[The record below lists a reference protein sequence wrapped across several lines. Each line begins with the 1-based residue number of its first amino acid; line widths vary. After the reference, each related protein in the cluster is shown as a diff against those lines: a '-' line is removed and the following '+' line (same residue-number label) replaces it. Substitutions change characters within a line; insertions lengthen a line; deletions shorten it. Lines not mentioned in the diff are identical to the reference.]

1 MSKAAIIEAVKTL
14 DLAAARR
21 LLEAKPALLTT
32 TDREGRNLLH
42 LASSVSIDDLRLP
55 SRTQIQFV
63 KFLLDRGFD
72 IDLPVGRDRCTPL
85 FFAVARARNPALVKF
100 LLERGAK
107 PSNAPGGGL
116 FAAGWWDD
124 VSSLELLI
132 GAGAPVDVVVGIT
145 PFLASWC
152 WKRFAAAKALAL
164 NGADVNYQDAKG
176 RTALHHGIEKEFDP
190 SLLRW
195 LVKYGASPDLPDRQ
209 GVTARSK
216 ASRKR
221 DQRFF
226 EALGGDSCNST
237 ST

>member
-1 MSKAAIIEAVKTL
+1 MSKAAIIEAVKAL

-21 LLEAKPALLTT
+21 LLDAKPALLTS

-42 LASSVSIDDLRLP
+42 LASSVYVDDFRLP

-63 KFLLDRGFD
+63 TFLLERDFE
-72 IDLPVGRDRCTPL
+72 IDLPVGRDKCTPL
-85 FFAVARARNPALVKF
+85 FFAVARAKNPALVK
-100 LLERGAK
+100 LLLDRGAK

-124 VSSLELLI
+124 VTSLKLLI
-132 GAGAPVDVVVGIT
+132 GAGAPVDVVVGVT

-152 WKRFAAAKALAL
+152 WRRFAAAKVLAL

-176 RTALHHGIEKEFDP
+176 RTALHHGVEKEFDP

-195 LVKYGASPDLPDRQ
+195 LVKHGASPEMADRQ
-209 GVTARSK
+209 GVTARTR

-221 DQRFF
+221 DKRFV
-226 EALGGDSCNST
+226 EALRVPSQQ
-237 ST
+237 

>member
-1 MSKAAIIEAVKTL
+1 MSKAAIIEAVRTL

-21 LLEAKPALLTT
+21 LLEAKPALVAT

-42 LASSVSIDDLRLP
+42 LASSVSADDLRLA

-63 KFLLDRGFD
+63 RFLLDRGFD
-72 IDLPVGRDRCTPL
+72 IDLAVGRDKCTPL

-107 PSNAPGGGL
+107 PSNTPGGGL

-124 VSSLELLI
+124 VATLKLLI

-152 WKRFAAAKALAL
+152 WKRFAAAKAFAL

-190 SLLRW
+190 SLLAW
-195 LVKYGASPDLPDRQ
+195 LVKHGASPDVPDRQ
-209 GVTARSK
+209 GVTARAK

-221 DQRFF
+221 DQRFL
-226 EALGGDSCNST
+226 EALG
-237 ST
+237 

>member
-1 MSKAAIIEAVKTL
+1 MSKAAIIEAAKTL
-14 DLAAARR
+14 DLAATRR
-21 LLEAKPALLTT
+21 LLEAKPALVAT

-42 LASSVSIDDLRLP
+42 LASSVYVDDLRLP
-55 SRTQIQFV
+55 SRTQVQFV
-63 KFLLDRGFD
+63 KFLLDRGLE
-72 IDLPVGRDRCTPL
+72 IDLPVGRDKCTPL

-100 LLERGAK
+100 LLERGAT
-107 PSNAPGGGL
+107 PANAPGGGL

-124 VSSLELLI
+124 VASLKLLL
-132 GAGAPVDVVVGIT
+132 GAGAPVDVVVGVT

-152 WKRFAAAKALAL
+152 WKRFAAAKAFAL

-190 SLLRW
+190 PLLTW
-195 LVKYGASPDLPDRQ
+195 LVNRGASPDVPDRQ
-209 GVTARSK
+209 GVTARAK

-226 EALGGDSCNST
+226 EALGHDGR
-237 ST
+237 